1 MTHQPLLI
9 GLVGRAGAG
18 KTTVANHLEAEWAF
32 EPIAFADPILAMAL
46 ALFNEAGVD
55 AAWAMERVLK
65 DKPAPE
71 LGVSY
76 RRIAQ
81 TLGTEW
87 GRELMGPDFWLQVAA
102 HKVRVARMQQ
112 ASVVISDVRFPNEA
126 QWLIEQGGLLVR
138 VVRPDLPPLADDA
151 TASHAS
157 EHYAQRLPVHEE
169 LLNGASI
176 TTLCDRV
183 DDLMRSL
190 RAPA

>member
-1 MTHQPLLI
+1 MTYRPLLI

-32 EPIAFADPILAMAL
+32 ESIAFADPILAMAL
-46 ALFNEAGVD
+46 ALFDDAGVG
-55 AAWAMERVLK
+55 AEWAVERALK
-65 DKPAPE
+65 DQPVPT

-81 TLGTEW
+81 TLGTAW
-87 GRELMGPDFWLQVAA
+87 GRQTIGDDLWLRVAA
-102 HKVRVARMQQ
+102 SKLQRARLHQ

-126 QWLIEQGGLLVR
+126 QWLLEQGGLLVR
-138 VVRPDLPPLADDA
+138 VTRPDLPPLPADA
-151 TASHAS
+151 ASHPS
-157 EHYAQRLPVHEE
+157 EHYAERLPVHEV

-183 DDLMRSL
+183 DDLVRSL
-190 RAPA
+190 RAHA